1 MTNAL
6 SRPTISVMNETTS
19 KLNHLEEQVN
29 ELLVI
34 ATRLGDENSDLR
46 NQLNHIKS
54 ERSSLL
60 ESKEQAKSQVEAM
73 ITRLRSME
81 NA

>member
-1 MTNAL
+1 
-6 SRPTISVMNETTS
+6 MNETTS